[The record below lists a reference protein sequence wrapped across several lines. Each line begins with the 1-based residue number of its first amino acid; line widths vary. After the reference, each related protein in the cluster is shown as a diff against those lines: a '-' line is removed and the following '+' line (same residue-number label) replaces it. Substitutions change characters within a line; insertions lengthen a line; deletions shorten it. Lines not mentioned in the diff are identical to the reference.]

1 MVDSMASTSQAAQP
15 SPIGLLSAS
24 LKRERERQ
32 GLSVSELAKRA
43 GIAKSTLSQLEAGT
57 GNPSLETLWA
67 LAMALDVQVTRLIGQ
82 QRSHVKV
89 IRADEG
95 PTVASEQAHYTA
107 TLLAVCPAG
116 VQRDLYRLAV
126 EPGAPRLSEPHP
138 PGTIEH
144 VVLCRGRA
152 RLGPA
157 GHLVE
162 LSAGDYATYSADE
175 AHMFEALEAGTT
187 AVMLIEHT

>member
-1 MVDSMASTSQAAQP
+1 MAPPSQATQS

-24 LKRERERQ
+24 LRRERERL

-43 GIAKSTLSQLEAGT
+43 GVAKSTLSQLEAAV

-67 LAMALDVQVTRLIGQ
+67 LAMALDIQVTRLIAQ
-82 QRSHVKV
+82 PDSQVRV
-89 IRADEG
+89 IRAGEG
-95 PTVASEQAHYTA
+95 ATVASAQANYTA

-116 VQRDLYRLAV
+116 MQRDIYRLAV
-126 EPGAPRLSEPHP
+126 EPGAPRLSEPHQ

-152 RLGPA
+152 RLGPV
-157 GHLVE
+157 GHPVE
-162 LSAGDYATYSADE
+162 LSAGDYARYSADE
-175 AHMFEALEAGTT
+175 AHMFEALDPGTA
-187 AVMLIEHT
+187 AVMLIEHP

>member
-1 MVDSMASTSQAAQP
+1 MPTSP
-15 SPIGLLSAS
+15 SPIGLLAAAVR
-24 LKRERERQ
+24 RERERL
-32 GLSVSELAKRA
+32 GLSVSELSKRA
-43 GIAKSTLSQLEAGT
+43 AIAKSTLSQLEAGV

-67 LAMALDVQVTRLIGQ
+67 LATALDVQVTQLIAQ
-82 QRSHVKV
+82 PRTHVQV
-89 IRADEG
+89 IRAHEG
-95 PTVASEQAHYTA
+95 VALASEQANYAA

-126 EPGAPRLSEPHP
+126 QPGSPRTSERHL
-138 PGTIEH
+138 PGTVEH
-144 VVLCRGRA
+144 VVLCSGRA

-162 LSAGDYATYSADE
+162 LGPGDYASYSADE
-175 AHMFEALEAGTT
+175 THVFEALEPHTT

>member
-1 MVDSMASTSQAAQP
+1 M
-15 SPIGLLSAS
+15 
-24 LKRERERQ
+24 
-32 GLSVSELAKRA
+32 
-43 GIAKSTLSQLEAGT
+43 
-57 GNPSLETLWA
+57 
-67 LAMALDVQVTRLIGQ
+67 
-82 QRSHVKV
+82 
-89 IRADEG
+89 
-95 PTVASEQAHYTA
+95 ASEQAHYAA

-138 PGTIEH
+138 SGTIEH

-157 GHLVE
+157 GRPVE
-162 LSAGDYATYSADE
+162 LSAGDHASDSADE
-175 AHMFEALEAGTT
+175 AHVFEALEPGTT